1 MLSLI
6 GNTPIIKLRNLDT
19 KHNIFAKC
27 EWLNP
32 TGSIKD
38 RVAKYILEKLTERKE
53 IQARQA
59 IIEASSG
66 NMGTSLAAIGKL
78 YNHPVHIT
86 CPEKTGS
93 MKRAMIESFGANLS
107 ICKNTSDHQ
116 NPEFYLNKAKMI
128 ANETNGILINQYDNK
143 LNTQCHYETTGQE
156 IVDYFLEQNVDIDY
170 FITVGG
176 SGGTITG
183 CARKIKEIYPK
194 TKVIMPDPKGS
205 IYYDIF
211 YNGKP
216 NPQNIY
222 SYKVEGPG
230 NPVFCKSMNLK
241 YIDEIIQFTDEQAI
255 NGCLELANEQGIY
268 AGHSSGAN
276 YFIAKNLLNLIPQ
289 DNSYNILIMILDSGM
304 KYTFY

>member
-6 GNTPIIKLRNLDT
+6 GHTPIIKLKNLDT
-19 KHNIFAKC
+19 NHNVFAKC

-38 RVAKYILEKLTERKE
+38 RVAKYILENLIKNKQIRAKQT
-53 IQARQA
+53 IV
-59 IIEASSG
+59 EASSG

-78 YNHPVHIT
+78 YNYPVHIT

-93 MKRAMIESFGANLS
+93 MKRSMIESFGANLT
-107 ICKNTSDHQ
+107 ICKNTADHQ
-116 NPEFYLNKAKMI
+116 DSDFYVNKAKSI
-128 ANETNGILINQYDNK
+128 ADQTNGMLINQYDNK

-156 IVDYFLEQNVDIDY
+156 IVDFFIKKNISIDY

-183 CARKIKEIYPK
+183 CSKKIKEIFPDAK
-194 TKVIMPDPKGS
+194 TIMPDPKGS
-205 IYYDIF
+205 VYYDIF

-216 NPQNIY
+216 NPKNIY

-230 NPVFCKSMNLK
+230 NPVFCKSMDLN
-241 YIDEIIQFTDEQAI
+241 YIDEVIQFTDDEAI
-255 NGCLELANEQGIY
+255 DGCHKLANEQGIY

-276 YFIAKNLLNLIPQ
+276 YFILKKLLNLLPN
-289 DNSYNILIMILDSGM
+289 DNSYNILIMILDTGM